1 MYRYE
6 KKSSLYCSFTDL
18 FDSSWENATTNFSAV
33 VPDRCS
39 FVLDSFDMKPSLV
52 INLTSSCNMHCR
64 YCPEGGENL
73 TECDSVCDI
82 SQIKYLLTAYANYY
96 KEKNWTEKKVV
107 RITGGEPLLD
117 FERLSNTLL
126 HAMAENYEKII
137 LCTNGLMLKQSYKLT
152 MATWE
157 KVKDILLLKIS
168 LDTLKTTT
176 FKKITGVDALQTVL
190 ENIVFMKSKGFKI
203 ELNFVA
209 TKMNVKEIED
219 AV

>member
-1 MYRYE
+1 MRIII
-6 KKSSLYCSFTDL
+6 KKRIGRRKKLL
-18 FDSSWENATTNFSAV
+18 ELLA
-33 VPDRCS
+33 
-39 FVLDSFDMKPSLV
+39 
-52 INLTSSCNMHCR
+52 
-64 YCPEGGENL
+64 ENL
-73 TECDSVCDI
+73 CWILKD
-82 SQIKYLLTAYANYY
+82 LL
-96 KEKNWTEKKVV
+96 
-107 RITGGEPLLD
+107 
-117 FERLSNTLL
+117 NTLL

-219 AV
+219 CV